1 MFAPTSAHLELTDR
15 AVREATLDRLTKH
28 LPLQVEGWAC
38 TTEVVLDVLVKAAAT
53 GKTIE
58 AVCKELDNVP
68 DSNTIREY
76 LNQQIRIAE
85 LRKLERRVNRALT
98 QDLPAHVW
106 KTACDVVFDLTDD
119 PFYGKDPEL
128 LACACRGE
136 ARDGTTYFFRVAT
149 AYVIV
154 KHVRVTLAVVFVT
167 PEDDLRDIVVA
178 LRRRLNSLRV
188 KVRRLLL
195 DKGFHSIPMMRF
207 LKSTGWCVILAC
219 PIKGKQGGL
228 RAKCQ
233 GEKSYVTEHTFASRE
248 HGTFTAPVILCRT
261 FLKGKRQRHRW
272 IWLAFVVF
280 NETLTPRQVRR
291 LYRRRFGVESSY
303 RCRRKARARTA
314 SRNAALRFLLMGL
327 SFILLNLWLQLRW
340 WYAQMPRRG
349 SRYVDAARFELQRM
363 LSFLNHAIE
372 AVYGVVRSITA
383 DVRPLQV

>member
-98 QDLPAHVW
+98 QDLPARIW
-106 KTACDVVFDLTDD
+106 NTACDVVFDLTDD

-154 KHVRVTLAVVFVT
+154 KHLRVTLAVLFVT
-167 PEDDLRDIVVA
+167 PEDDLRDIVEA
-178 LRRRLNSLRV
+178 LYRRLKILEIP
-188 KVRRLLL
+188 VRRLLL

-207 LKSTGWCVILAC
+207 LKSTGWRVILAC

-233 GEKSYVTEHTFASRE
+233 GGKSYVTEHTFVSAA
-248 HGTFTAPVILCRT
+248 GTFTAPVILCRT

-291 LYRRRFGVESSY
+291 LYRRRFGIESSY
-303 RCRRKARARTA
+303 RCRRQVRARTA

-340 WYAQMPRRG
+340 WYAQQAQRGRRA
-349 SRYVDAARFELQRM
+349 VDVARFELQRM
-363 LSFLNHAIE
+363 LSFLNHAID